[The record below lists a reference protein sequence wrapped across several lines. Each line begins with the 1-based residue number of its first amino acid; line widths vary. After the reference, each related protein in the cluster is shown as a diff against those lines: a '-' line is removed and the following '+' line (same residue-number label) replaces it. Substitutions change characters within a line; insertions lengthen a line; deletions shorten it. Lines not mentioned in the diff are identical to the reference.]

1 MSKEE
6 RDEPMNTAIKKFA
19 KDGITGLTK
28 EKKELLKKFIGSSP
42 SKIDMNKVRDWWKS
56 EKYWFQW

>member
-6 RDEPMNTAIKKFA
+6 RDEPMNTAIKKIA

-28 EKKELLKKFIGSSP
+28 EKK
-42 SKIDMNKVRDWWKS
+42 RTS
-56 EKYWFQW
+56 EEIYWQQSFKDRYE